1 MTTQRTP
8 EDAKYWLD
16 EAEQR
21 LNDARRYVPKENA
34 RIRCEQAH
42 FAAEFAIK
50 GVIIAT
56 GESFA
61 TTHDIIQLL
70 DTARRAGETIP
81 KDVRKATGLS
91 TYAGAGRYEF
101 DRKPEL
107 AWVGRDEYER
117 AVNAAGVTVEWARG
131 RIERLIDDG
140 NTEKDGDRRTGRR

>member
-42 FAAEFAIK
+42 YAAEFAIK

-61 TTHDIIQLL
+61 TTHDII
-70 DTARRAGETIP
+70 
-81 KDVRKATGLS
+81 K
-91 TYAGAGRYEF
+91 
-101 DRKPEL
+101 
-107 AWVGRDEYER
+107 
-117 AVNAAGVTVEWARG
+117 VEWARG

>member
-16 EAEQR
+16 EAEQH

-42 FAAEFAIK
+42 YAAEFAIK

-61 TTHDIIQLL
+61 TTHDIIKLL

-81 KDVRKATGLS
+81 KDVRTSGG
-91 TYAGAGRYEF
+91 T
-101 DRKPEL
+101 
-107 AWVGRDEYER
+107 ER
-117 AVNAAGVTVEWARG
+117 
-131 RIERLIDDG
+131 
-140 NTEKDGDRRTGRR
+140 